1 MSTLVGFRIFLGLYL
16 AFLMFGSTADSL
28 EVSQSL
34 FVIAD
39 LDSDDGL
46 DLVKESLLSLVC
58 VCVFDFR
65 VLMHYFRIDNGVK
78 NTDHIFTQ
86 PCETSYRAH

>member
-1 MSTLVGFRIFLGLYL
+1 MFILVSFHLFLGLYL
-16 AFLMFGSTADSL
+16 DSLTSVFAADPL

-46 DLVKESLLSLVC
+46 DLVKESLLSLAC
-58 VCVFDFR
+58 
-65 VLMHYFRIDNGVK
+65 LPISYFLCSHSCI
-78 NTDHIFTQ
+78 IFV
-86 PCETSYRAH
+86 